1 MTVADTQVTGYRGK
15 SVSAEMLGDLLL
27 VELAIREEASLDEER
42 SIRTPDGQISPG
54 LRGRAIARHEGWD
67 VTPGEVDRACA
78 RLARKR
84 MLIPVPI
91 DPGADLA
98 AGCMVLSE
106 AGRARASELAPS
118 YLRARLRSSTAVEP
132 AFADMGQIEIDFL
145 GSHYVIGCI
154 EGEEAKA
161 RHLVERFEIDA
172 GEVTKAVS
180 AEIDSVRAML
190 MAGVLAYE
198 RLEEFE
204 DSAGAL
210 PASDRIV
217 HLDHNSAP
225 YVTASQTLDAL
236 IVMVRDSN
244 SYREQ
249 DEADQK
255 RRLAEL
261 EAGRSL
267 LHSRWVSATNL
278 RAALW
283 GTLAYLATKF
293 VDVPIGEAATLAW
306 NALKRLL

>member
-1 MTVADTQVTGYRGK
+1 MADTQMTGYRSR
-15 SVSAEMLGDLLL
+15 SVSADVLDDLILI
-27 VELAIREEASLDEER
+27 ELAVREEAGLDEQR
-42 SIRTPDGQISPG
+42 SLRASNRQASPG
-54 LRGRAIARHEGWD
+54 LRGRAVARHEGWD

-84 MLIPVPI
+84 LLIPVPV

-98 AGCMVLSE
+98 AGCMVLSR
-106 AGRARASELAPS
+106 AGRTRATELAPS
-118 YLRARLRSSTAVEP
+118 YLSAPLRSSTATDP
-132 AFADMGQIEIDFL
+132 AFADMGQIAVDFL
-145 GSHYVIGCI
+145 GSSYVIGCI

-161 RHLVERFEIDA
+161 LRLVERFEIDA

-180 AEIDSVRAML
+180 ADIDSVRAML

-204 DSAGAL
+204 DSKGSL
-210 PASDRIV
+210 PASDRV
-217 HLDHNSAP
+217 VRLDHNSAP
-225 YVTASQTLDAL
+225 YVVASQSLDAL
-236 IVMVRDSN
+236 IVIVRNSN

-249 DEADQK
+249 DEADHE

-261 EAGRSL
+261 EAGRTL
-267 LHSRWVSATNL
+267 LSSRWVSAASL

-293 VDVPIGEAATLAW
+293 VDAPIGEAATLAW
-306 NALKRLL
+306 TALKQLL

>member
-1 MTVADTQVTGYRGK
+1 MADTDVTGYRGR
-15 SVSAEMLGDLLL
+15 SVSADVLDDLILI
-27 VELAIREEASLDEER
+27 ELAVREEAGLDEQR
-42 SIRTPDGQISPG
+42 SPRPPDGQASPG
-54 LRGRAIARHEGWD
+54 LRGQAIARHEGWD
-67 VTPGEVDRACA
+67 ITPGEVDRACA

-84 MLIPVPI
+84 LLIPVPI

-98 AGCMVLSE
+98 AGCMILSQT
-106 AGRARASELAPS
+106 GRARATELAPS
-118 YLRARLRSSTAVEP
+118 YLNAPLRSSTAVDP
-132 AFADMGQIEIDFL
+132 AFADMGQIAVDFL

-161 RHLVERFEIDA
+161 LRLVERFEIDA

-180 AEIDSVRAML
+180 ADIDSVRAML

-210 PASDRIV
+210 PASDRV
-217 HLDHNSAP
+217 VRLDHNSAP
-225 YVTASQTLDAL
+225 YLAASQSLDAL

-249 DEADQK
+249 DEADQE

-261 EAGRSL
+261 EAGRTL
-267 LHSRWVSATNL
+267 LRSRWVSAASL
-278 RAALW
+278 RAAVW

-293 VDVPIGEAATLAW
+293 VDAPIGEAATLAW
-306 NALKRLL
+306 NAIKHLL